1 MAPGDWVV
9 GKAGVTGELSDEK
22 KHPCKQAR
30 KSHLGRPEPPSR
42 QTRTARAQIQRR
54 EAA

>member
-9 GKAGVTGELSDEK
+9 RKAAGVTGELSDEK
-22 KHPCKQAR
+22 K
-30 KSHLGRPEPPSR
+30 PSR
-42 QTRTARAQIQRR
+42 QTRTARAQIQRQ